1 MRFFYTILPLATT
14 VFTLTAAAPMPDATQ
29 QAETLIQTRHESEL
43 HARGFKHWFHCHFGS
58 PTGAEYVA
66 PC

>member
-1 MRFFYTILPLATT
+1 MRFFYCILPLAATIL
-14 VFTLTAAAPMPDATQ
+14 TLTAAAPLAHATEHADA
-29 QAETLIQTRHESEL
+29 LIQTRHESEL
-43 HARGFKHWFHCHFGS
+43 SLRGFSHWWHCHFGS

>member
-1 MRFFYTILPLATT
+1 MRFFYCILPLAATIL
-14 VFTLTAAAPMPDATQ
+14 TLTAAAPMPDATQ
-29 QAETLIQTRHESEL
+29 HAEALIQTRHESEL
-43 HARGFKHWFHCHFGS
+43 HSRGLKHWFHCHFGS

>member
-1 MRFFYTILPLATT
+1 MRFFYCILPLAA
-14 VFTLTAAAPMPDATQ
+14 TLLTSAVAAPMSDATQ
-29 QAETLIQTRHESEL
+29 QAEALIQTRHESEL
-43 HARGFKHWFHCHFGS
+43 HSRGFSHWWHCHFGS

>member
-1 MRFFYTILPLATT
+1 MRFFYCILPLVANMLTPTT
-14 VFTLTAAAPMPDATQ
+14 AAPMPDATQ
-29 QAETLIQTRHESEL
+29 EAEALIQARHESEL
-43 HARGFKHWFHCHFGS
+43 HSRGFKHWFHCHFGS